1 MSNTSDATSVQPL
14 DPFALPA
21 GANEELAG
29 PPRVEPTTA
38 PDPMLATRPVEPCE
52 RISSVDLLR
61 GFSLMGILI
70 MNITDF
76 GLGFS
81 NYAIPL
87 STAKPVFNG
96 PHWKANTTLWFL
108 RWIFAEGKM
117 RAMFSMLFGAGV
129 ILLTSRAA
137 ERGAGIRAADIY
149 TRRNMWLVLF
159 GMVHCYAIWN
169 GDILYFYGV
178 SALMFLFPF
187 RNLKPRKLFWTA
199 AIVLLLN
206 TLVVQV
212 GQTFAAKQAMR
223 NAAKAN
229 AALAQH
235 HTLTDGQIAALK
247 SWKNIQ
253 DRWRPGTKKLYE
265 DIAAHQHGW
274 LSQGADA
281 ADAFQSETLG
291 AYAGFG
297 DWLGLMLL
305 GMALYR
311 IGFFSLRLSTRAYA
325 LTAVIGL
332 GISWPLTFWGCWH
345 AWRGGFDMFQTAHAL
360 MFPYDLTRVSG
371 ALGNAAALLLLMR
384 AGFFKWLFARIAA
397 VGQMALSNYILTSLC
412 MRTLFVWGPWH
423 WYGYVE
429 YYKLYYAVAAMWI
442 VNLIF
447 STVWLRYFRFGPIEW
462 CWRSLTY
469 WKRQPMLLRPAPGL
483 TTAQAA

>member
-1 MSNTSDATSVQPL
+1 MSLPPAPSLESV
-14 DPFALPA
+14 DPTCLPT

-29 PPRVEPTTA
+29 PPHIDTLIA
-38 PDPMLATRPVEPCE
+38 PDPMLATRPVDPSE

-70 MNITDF
+70 MNVTDF
-76 GLGFS
+76 ALGFS

-87 STAKPVFNG
+87 STVKPVFNG
-96 PHWKANTTLWFL
+96 PHWKINTTVWFL

-117 RAMFSMLFGAGV
+117 RALFSMLFGAGV

-159 GMVHCYAIWN
+159 GMVHAYAIWN

-178 SALMFLFPF
+178 AALMFLFPF
-187 RNLKPRKLFWTA
+187 RNLKPKKLFWTA
-199 AIVLLLN
+199 AGILLLN

-212 GQTFAAKQAMR
+212 GQTFAAGQAKR
-223 NAAKAN
+223 NAEKAN
-229 AALAQH
+229 AALAH
-235 HTLTDGQIAALK
+235 HQTLTEDQISALK
-247 SWKNIQ
+247 SWKSIQ
-253 DRWRPGTKKLYE
+253 DRWRPSSKKLYK

-281 ADAFQSETLG
+281 GDAFQGETLG

-297 DWLGLMLL
+297 DWFGLMLL

-311 IGFFSLRLSTRAYA
+311 VGFFSLKLSTRAYA

-345 AWRGGFDMFQTAHAL
+345 AWRGGFDMFQTAHVL
-360 MFPYDLTRVSG
+360 QFPYDLTRVSG
-371 ALGNAAALLLLMR
+371 ALGNAALLLLLMR

-412 MRTLFVWGPWH
+412 MKTLFVWGAWH

-429 YYKLYYAVAAMWI
+429 YYKLYYAVAAMWAA
-442 VNLIF
+442 NLIF
-447 STVWLRYFRFGPIEW
+447 STLWLRYFRFGPIEW

-469 WKRQPMLLRPAPGL
+469 WQRQPMRLRSAPIPALP
-483 TTAQAA
+483 QAA